1 MNQIGRYEKIEEI
14 GRGGMSTVYRA
25 RDTRLQREVAL
36 KLLPAYLSREETFTQ
51 RFQREAQVIARL
63 EHPHIVPIYDV
74 GGYEGQ
80 PFLVMRLLTG
90 GTLRQRLANSKVMP
104 LDLVGSLRQV
114 AAALDA
120 AHRQGII
127 HRDIKP
133 SNILFDDQGTAFV
146 TDFGVAK
153 VANAATQLTG
163 SGLLGTPAY
172 MSAEQFTGKGLDG
185 RSDQY
190 SLAIVVYE
198 ALTGE
203 LPFDGDT
210 VQQLIYQHL
219 QASPRD
225 INVVNPALPA
235 AIAPVMAQALAKQPA
250 QRFQTT
256 TAFIDSLA
264 SALTAPNPVQTR
276 LAAQPLPPAK
286 QPQARPP
293 TTSAQK
299 MQQAYQQGLQALAD
313 QDWTLAEESFA
324 RVLEMEPDH
333 PKARSR
339 YQEAQLQRLQQQK
352 PSGILGRLATWLPIG
367 QKRGEAVAD
376 QAKSWWRNPLWLLVG
391 LVLLAGVIG
400 LLLLS
405 SGGRQEPADNLAAA
419 YPASDEITPT
429 VTPPAPTETPQTVT
443 VEEMPVVLPIILPAD
458 NRESLHF
465 APDERMLVVA
475 DTTLGLQLPDGSQ
488 LFLEAGTELEVITWA
503 GREDSGETILA
514 LRQGVIVL
522 EAAGPA
528 QVETLFGYTAVT
540 EGGLL
545 GVVLTERPF
554 YFEAACFIPD
564 CTLLRQGEVDL
575 PLQAGQTGLWQGEI
589 GEEIDYDRYADF
601 AIIIPTPTAT
611 PTSTKTA
618 TPSPT
623 PTSTPRP
630 TLTPMP
636 TSTFPPPPPPPPPPP
651 SPPAPPSSPTPPSP
665 YPPTHQASLDELP
678 RLSKVASVLLW
689 LVLVT
694 GAGVLFVAGPGI
706 RENEYHETRV

>member
-1 MNQIGRYEKIEEI
+1 MDLIGRYEKLEEI

-36 KLLPAYLSREETFTQ
+36 KLLPAYLSQDETFTQ

-74 GGYEGQ
+74 GEYEGQ
-80 PFLVMRLLTG
+80 PFLVMRLLSG
-90 GTLRQRLANSKVMP
+90 GTLRQRLADSNLTP
-104 LDLVGSLRQV
+104 LALVRSLQEV
-114 AAALDA
+114 ATALDA
-120 AHRQGII
+120 AHRRDII

-133 SNILFDDQGTAFV
+133 SNILFDDQGAAFV

-153 VANAATQLTG
+153 VMNAATQLTG

-172 MSAEQFTGKGLDG
+172 MSPEQFTGKGLDG

-235 AIAPVMAQALAKQPA
+235 AIAPVMSQALAKQPA

-264 SALTAPNPVQTR
+264 SALTAPDPVQTR
-276 LAAQPLPPAK
+276 LAAQPLPPARR
-286 QPQARPP
+286 PPARPP

-352 PSGILGRLATWLPIG
+352 QSGILGRFAVSLPLG
-367 QKRGEAVAD
+367 QKRGEEVVG

-391 LVLLAGVIG
+391 VVLLTGVIG
-400 LLLLS
+400 LLLLP
-405 SGGRQEPADNLAAA
+405 SGGEGEPADNLAAA
-419 YPASDEITPT
+419 YPAPDEMTPT
-429 VTPPAPTETPQTVT
+429 VTPAAPTETPQTVT
-443 VEEMPVVLPIILPAD
+443 VEEMPVVLPVILPAD

-465 APDERMLVVA
+465 APDERMLVMA
-475 DTTLGLQLPDGSQ
+475 ETTLGLQLPDGSQ
-488 LFLEAGTELEVITWA
+488 LFLEAGTELEIITWT
-503 GREDSGETILA
+503 GREDSEETILA

-522 EAAGPA
+522 EATGLA

-540 EGGLL
+540 HGGLL

-554 YFEAACFIPD
+554 YFEAACLTGD
-564 CTLLRQGEVDL
+564 CTLLDQGAANL
-575 PLQAGQTGLWQGEI
+575 LRAGQTGLWLGGIED
-589 GEEIDYDRYADF
+589 GIDYGRYLSF
-601 AIIIPTPTAT
+601 ITLLPTPTVT
-611 PTSTKTA
+611 PAPTNTA
-618 TPSPT
+618 TLFPT

-630 TLTPMP
+630 TLTPTPRP
-636 TSTFPPPPPPPPPPP
+636 TLTPTPTPTFTPPPPPQPPPPPPP
-651 SPPAPPSSPTPPSP
+651 SPP
-665 YPPTHQASLDELP
+665 PTHEASIDELP
-678 RLSKVASVLLW
+678 GLAQIISVLVW
-689 LVLVT
+689 LVLAT
-694 GAGVLFVAGPGI
+694 SAGILFVVGPGI
-706 RENEYHETRV
+706 QEKQHHETGL

>member
-1 MNQIGRYEKIEEI
+1 MDLIGRYEKLEEI

-36 KLLPAYLSREETFTQ
+36 KLLPAYLSQDETFTQ

-74 GGYEGQ
+74 GEYEGQ
-80 PFLVMRLLTG
+80 PFLVMRLLSG
-90 GTLRQRLANSKVMP
+90 GTLRQRLADSNLTP
-104 LDLVGSLRQV
+104 LALVRSLQEV

-120 AHRQGII
+120 AHRRDII

-133 SNILFDDQGTAFV
+133 SNILFDDQGAAFV

-153 VANAATQLTG
+153 VMNAATQLTG

-172 MSAEQFTGKGLDG
+172 MSPEQFTGKGLDG

-225 INVVNPALPA
+225 INIVNPALPA
-235 AIAPVMAQALAKQPA
+235 AIVPVMAQALAKQPA

-264 SALTAPNPVQTR
+264 SALTAPDPVQTR

-286 QPQARPP
+286 RPPARPP

-299 MQQAYQQGLQALAD
+299 MQQAYQQGLQALSD

-352 PSGILGRLATWLPIG
+352 PSGILGRLAAWLPLG
-367 QKRGEAVAD
+367 QKRGGEAAV
-376 QAKSWWRNPLWLLVG
+376 QAKSWWRNAPWLLVG
-391 LVLLAGVIG
+391 VVLLAGAIG
-400 LLLLS
+400 LLLLF
-405 SGGRQEPADNLAAA
+405 SGGAEEPADNLAVAH
-419 YPASDEITPT
+419 PAPDVMTPKE
-429 VTPPAPTETPQTVT
+429 TPPAPTATPQTI
-443 VEEMPVVLPIILPAD
+443 EETPVVLPVILPPD
-458 NRESLHF
+458 GRESLHF
-465 APDERMLVVA
+465 ASDERLLIVA
-475 DTTLGLQLPDGSQ
+475 DTMLGLQLPDGSQ
-488 LFLEAGTELEVITWA
+488 LFLAAGTELEIITWT
-503 GREDSGETILA
+503 GREDSEETILA

-522 EAAGPA
+522 EAAGLA

-540 EGGLL
+540 DGGLL
-545 GVVLTERPF
+545 GVVLTEQPF
-554 YFEAACFIPD
+554 HFEAACFTGG
-564 CTLLRQGEVDL
+564 CTLLDQGAANL
-575 PLQAGQTGLWQGEI
+575 LRAGQTGLWLGGIED
-589 GEEIDYDRYADF
+589 GIDYGRYHSF
-601 AIIIPTPTAT
+601 ITLLPTPTVT
-611 PTSTKTA
+611 PTPTNTA
-618 TPSPT
+618 TLLPT

-630 TLTPMP
+630 TLTPTP
-636 TSTFPPPPPPPPPPP
+636 TSTFTPTPPPPPTFTPPPPPPPPP
-651 SPPAPPSSPTPPSP
+651 AP
-665 YPPTHQASLDELP
+665 PPTHNASVDELP
-678 RLSKVASVLLW
+678 GLAQIISVLLW
-689 LVLVT
+689 LVLAT
-694 GAGVLFVAGPGI
+694 SAGILFVIGPGI
-706 RENEYHETRV
+706 GEKKHHETGV